1 MNSNQ
6 PPITCDVVIVGS
18 GPAGLAA
25 AVYAASEGL
34 LVTVIERQRQL
45 GGQAATSSRI
55 MNYLGFPEGV
65 SGDQLT
71 KRAVRQARQFGVRIL
86 SGEVVAIG
94 AENGTRF
101 VQLADGTV
109 ISCTVV
115 IVAAGVQWR
124 VLDAPGATGTLN
136 VFYGSN
142 PHEAAKWLGKTVAV
156 IGSANSAG
164 QAIADFA
171 KHGADVTV
179 LARSPLAKNM
189 SQYLVTEI
197 GRMPNVTVKEGV
209 ETTKFVNV
217 GAKVQLTLSSGEVL
231 LVDGVFIFIGA
242 EPKTTWLPVAKDS
255 KGYVLTGADVAENST
270 YGYHDDRQPFAME
283 TSMAGVFAI
292 GDVRSGSTKRVAAA
306 SGEGAAA
313 VAEVHSYLS
322 LAAKAHAVAA

>member
-1 MNSNQ
+1 MTKNSLNFN
-6 PPITCDVVIVGS
+6 CDVVIVGS

-34 LVTVIERQRQL
+34 LVTVVERARQL

-71 KRAVRQARQFGVRIL
+71 KRAVRQAKQFGVRIV

-109 ISCTVV
+109 VSCVTV

-124 VLDAPGATGTLN
+124 VLDTPGATGTLN

-142 PHEAAKWLGKTVAV
+142 PHEAAKWVGKNIAV

-164 QAIADFA
+164 QAISDFG
-171 KHGADVTV
+171 KHGANVTV
-179 LARSPLAKNM
+179 IARSPLAKSM
-189 SQYLVTEI
+189 SQYLVDEI
-197 GRMPNVTVKEGV
+197 GAMPNVTVREGV
-209 ETTKFVNV
+209 EASKFVND
-217 GAKVQLTLSSGEVL
+217 GARVQVTLSSGDTL
-231 LVDGVFIFIGA
+231 TLDGVFIFIGA
-242 EPKTTWLPVAKDS
+242 EPKTTWLPVAKDAR
-255 KGYVLTGADVAENST
+255 GYVLTGASVAEKAT
-270 YGYHDDRQPFAME
+270 YGYHDDRQPLPME
-283 TSMAGVFAI
+283 TSMSGVFAI
-292 GDVRSGSTKRVAAA
+292 GDVRSGSVKRVAAA
-306 SGEGAAA
+306 AGEGAAA
-313 VAEVHSYLS
+313 VAEVHEYLGI
-322 LAAKAHAVAA
+322 AARKVAA